1 MKLPWKTVWVFLKNL
16 SIELLHDPEVP
27 LLGVSPKVIKGRDLG
42 DTWTSIFTAA
52 LLTVVKN
59 RSISFL
65 SVVGW
70 ANKM

>member
-16 SIELLHDPEVP
+16 NIELLHDPEVP
-27 LLGVSPKVIKGRDLG
+27 LLGVSPKVIEGRDLG
-42 DTWTSIFTAA
+42 DTWTSIVTAA

-59 RSISFL
+59 RSISSL
-65 SVVGW
+65 SVVGR

>member
-16 SIELLHDPEVP
+16 NIELVYDPEVP
-27 LLGVSPKVIKGRDLG
+27 LLGVITQSNGKQGLR

-59 RSISFL
+59 RSIFFL
-65 SVVGW
+65 PVVGW